1 MRRAFGPALIALALL
16 PALAQAPLLDQGR
29 SALRRGD
36 AETAIALLEKAVTQ
50 APRSAE
56 AHYLLASAY
65 GAKVM
70 SSGMLAAARYGPK
83 MKEAYEN
90 AVALDPRHVDARFG
104 LVQFYA
110 MAPGMM
116 GGSTEK
122 ALDQARQIKAVDPIL
137 GHRAYSFVYSQQK
150 KPELARK
157 EYLDAVR
164 EAPTSPKAHSLFG
177 QYLGNVEKD
186 FKAAFEQFET
196 ALKLDPAYMPALYH
210 LGRTAGQ
217 SGTNLP
223 RGEEALKRYLA
234 YTPEDGEP
242 SLAAAHYHLGV
253 VYEKAGKRAE
263 ARQSYGAAL
272 ELNPSLKEAA
282 AGLKRLS

>member
-1 MRRAFGPALIALALL
+1 
-16 PALAQAPLLDQGR
+16 
-29 SALRRGD
+29 
-36 AETAIALLEKAVTQ
+36 
-50 APRSAE
+50 
-56 AHYLLASAY
+56 
-65 GAKVM
+65 
-70 SSGMLAAARYGPK
+70 
-83 MKEAYEN
+83 
-90 AVALDPRHVDARFG
+90 
-104 LVQFYA
+104 
-110 MAPGMM
+110 

-196 ALKLDPAYMPALYH
+196 ALKLDPAYIPALYH
-210 LGRTAGQ
+210 RGRTAGQ

-234 YTPEDGEP
+234 YTPED
-242 SLAAAHYHLGV
+242 
-253 VYEKAGKRAE
+253 
-263 ARQSYGAAL
+263 
-272 ELNPSLKEAA
+272 
-282 AGLKRLS
+282 